1 MTLDLLN
8 TQWILSH
15 GPWTISLQF
24 IHVPFCQNPST
35 GHSLDFSPVL
45 ESSWHVIK
53 SLDSES
59 GRGSLEYSVGASLRP
74 TPQMVSSFARSI
86 LLCARIHVM
95 VWSVRYDKVVALPPC
110 HPHPHLQHTHPYTHV
125 FRKAGWLAW
134 VHPGFWVRSSVLSAT
149 GAAPEG
155 QHREANSINLGFR
168 SCSMQLLAFPRAT
181 DPR

>member
-1 MTLDLLN
+1 MTLDLPN

-45 ESSWHVIK
+45 ESSLHVIK

-95 VWSVRYDKVVALPPC
+95 LDLWDMTKWWHCPLATPTPTSNT
-110 HPHPHLQHTHPYTHV
+110 HTRTHTSSGRLDGLLEFIQVSESDLV
-125 FRKAGWLAW
+125 F
-134 VHPGFWVRSSVLSAT
+134 S
-149 GAAPEG
+149 
-155 QHREANSINLGFR
+155 
-168 SCSMQLLAFPRAT
+168 QLLGQLPRVNIVRLT
-181 DPR
+181 Q